1 MPARFEVLLSGSVR
15 PGVTS
20 SVSLVIDGDS
30 VVVIDPGMV
39 HAKGELIS
47 ELAARGLSPE
57 QVTDVVVTHLHLDHT
72 MNVGIFPNAT
82 VHDFMA
88 SYKDDVWT
96 DHDLDRFRVAPNVYA
111 IATPGHTREDI
122 SIVVI
127 SEAGMVVCTHAWWT
141 RNGPRLD
148 PYAFDQEVLEDS
160 RARVLA
166 IGPSLIVP
174 GHGAPFAP
182 GELDLA

>member
-1 MPARFEVLLSGSVR
+1 MPARFELLLAGSVE

-20 SVSLVIDGDS
+20 SVSLVRDGEA

-39 HAKGELIS
+39 HSRADLRER
-47 ELAARGLSPE
+47 LAAHGLTPE
-57 QVTDVVVTHLHLDHT
+57 EVTDVVVTHLHLDHT
-72 MNVGIFPNAT
+72 MNVGSFTNAT

-96 DHDLDRFRVAPNVYA
+96 NHELDRFRVSPNVYA

-122 SIVVI
+122 SVVVVT
-127 SEAGMVVCTHAWWT
+127 EGGMVVCSHAWWT
-141 RNGPRLD
+141 RRGPRLD
-148 PYAFDQEVLEDS
+148 RYAFDQEVLEDS

-174 GHGAPFAP
+174 GHGEPFAP
-182 GELDLA
+182 SELELA

>member
-1 MPARFEVLLSGSVR
+1 MPARFELLLSGSVR

-20 SVSLVIDGDS
+20 SVSLVTDGAS
-30 VVVIDPGMV
+30 VVVVDPGMV
-39 HAKGELIS
+39 HAKAEI
-47 ELAARGLSPE
+47 LAQLSARGVAPE

-72 MNVGIFPNAT
+72 MNVGMFPNAT

-96 DHDLDRFRVAPNVYA
+96 DHDKDRFRVAPNVYG
-111 IATPGHTREDI
+111 ITTPGHTREDI
-122 SIVVI
+122 SIVVVT
-127 SEAGMVVCTHAWWT
+127 EEGMVVCTHAWWSRT
-141 RNGPRLD
+141 GPRLD
-148 PYAFDQEVLEDS
+148 PYSFDQEVLKDS

-174 GHGAPFAP
+174 GHGTPFAP
-182 GELDLA
+182 EELDLA